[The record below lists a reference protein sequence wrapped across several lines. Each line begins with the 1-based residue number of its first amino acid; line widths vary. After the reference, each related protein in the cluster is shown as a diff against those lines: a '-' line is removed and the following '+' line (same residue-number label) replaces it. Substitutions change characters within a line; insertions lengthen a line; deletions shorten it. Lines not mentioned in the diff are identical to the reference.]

1 MKKIKQAEPVYG
13 RGLID
18 SLDSSLFNNGIL
30 FCAPEAWEIVK
41 SQFPKRPR
49 QVVVPETMEKN
60 LLEAQ
65 ISEMPVCDFVFGI
78 GGGSACDAAKMYSF
92 INDVPLVLV
101 PSILSV
107 DAPFTKSIGVRVDQ
121 KVRYVG
127 EVFPEHLLIDFD
139 LLQKAPPKFN
149 RAGTGDILSIYTA
162 LYDWQLAADHTRESI
177 DVNIATQSRSLL
189 QRLFDNADS
198 IRETTEEGLK
208 LLCDLYYGEVNLCEQ
223 FGNSRP
229 EEGSEH
235 YFAYCLESMTGE
247 KYIHGE
253 LIALSVLITSIYQ
266 EQPVEPIIRFLV
278 ETGVDFIPSKIGV
291 TLEQIEQTLVA
302 LPKYLEEESQLLYGI
317 FHHKGM
323 TEKGMLKIIDRLAG
337 FISPPL

>member
-1 MKKIKQAEPVYG
+1 MHKIKQAEPIYG
-13 RGLID
+13 RGLIG
-18 SLDSSLFNNGIL
+18 SLDQVFFENCIL

-41 SQFPKRPR
+41 SQFPKQPR
-49 QVVVPETMEKN
+49 QLVVPETMEQIA
-60 LLEAQ
+60 LELQ
-65 ISEMPVCDFVFGI
+65 IREMPLCDFVFGI

-92 INDVPLVLV
+92 INDASLILV

-107 DAPFTKSIGVRVDQ
+107 DAPFTKSIGVRVGQ
-121 KVRYVG
+121 RVRYVG
-127 EVFPEHLLIDFD
+127 EVFPKHLLVDFD
-139 LLQKAPPKFN
+139 LLQNAPQKLN

-162 LYDWQLAADHTRESI
+162 LYDWQLAADHLGEPF
-177 DVNIATQSRSLL
+177 DKNIARQSGILL
-189 QRLFDNADS
+189 KKLFDIAYS

-235 YFAYCLESMTGE
+235 YFAYCLESITGE

-266 EQPVEPIIRFLV
+266 QQPLEPIIDFL
-278 ETGVDFIPSKIGV
+278 TAARVDFHPNKIGV
-291 TLEQIEQTLVA
+291 TIPQVEQTLLA
-302 LPKYLEEESQLLYGI
+302 LPRYLEEESQLLYGI
-317 FHHKGM
+317 FHHRGM
-323 TEKGMLKIIDRLAG
+323 SEKGAREIIDRLLDV
-337 FISPPL
+337 IEMP